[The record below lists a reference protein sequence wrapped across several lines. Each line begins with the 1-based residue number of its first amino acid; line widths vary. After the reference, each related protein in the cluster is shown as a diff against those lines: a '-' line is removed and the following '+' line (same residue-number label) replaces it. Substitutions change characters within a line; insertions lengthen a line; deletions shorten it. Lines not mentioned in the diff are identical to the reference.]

1 MKTLQELYEEVKAS
15 DDLKRALAEAV
26 KSDNVTDF
34 LKAHGCDSTAD
45 ELKEFV
51 AEKVNR
57 NRPLRE
63 LSEDELEKVAGG
75 TGTMISQDCCHSD
88 DCMEVCC

>member
-26 KSDNVTDF
+26 KADKVTDF
-34 LKAHGCDSTAD
+34 LKAHECDSTAD

-63 LSEDELEKVAGG
+63 LSEDELANVAGG
-75 TGTMISQDCCHSD
+75 TNDTLSCSCLCSLACECD
-88 DCMEVCC
+88 